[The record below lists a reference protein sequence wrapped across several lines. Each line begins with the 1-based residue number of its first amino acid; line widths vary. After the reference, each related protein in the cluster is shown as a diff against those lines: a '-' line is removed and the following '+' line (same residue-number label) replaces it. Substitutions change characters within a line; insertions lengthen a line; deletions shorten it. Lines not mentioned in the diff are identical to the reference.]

1 MFELPRYVSTC
12 CSKRWSP
19 LVKISRIVSHGIWKL
34 FSILST
40 WRPANDLILEIN
52 VYSPSD
58 CEHWFKNIYLTSD
71 DVEDDE
77 DAMSDAWRNRVLYHD
92 LQHVWQHGQQ
102 VKSPPRSAML
112 RLFRPIHLAFHRTL
126 PRVKAV
132 TCLIIRRQLRRC
144 ISPSGLGLLLSK
156 FDRLE
161 HISYEPWEP
170 YELIDSEFHQ
180 QGMPIHL

>member
-19 LVKISRIVSHGIWKL
+19 SVKISRIVSHGIWKL

-40 WRPANDLILEIN
+40 WRPTNDLTLEIN
-52 VYSPSD
+52 VYFPSD

-132 TCLIIRRQLRRC
+132 TCLKIDLSFTMRKN
-144 ISPSGLGLLLSK
+144 LLDTL
-156 FDRLE
+156 
-161 HISYEPWEP
+161 
-170 YELIDSEFHQ
+170 
-180 QGMPIHL
+180 